1 MAENYLSDWSDIS
14 IWQHDGTLGY
24 DEENKVLFFDSNKE
38 RNKGVKE
45 GVFSADVVINI
56 TNCDS
61 WCKTEL
67 DIPDGMD
74 SFNLTFIAANGAV
87 TGGDRGCI
95 SAEFLNSDEEIVGTV
110 ATTPIA
116 DKKYFYEYKTKGQKE
131 DEFATIPE
139 DAEKMQICIYGKRDG
154 KNLDFYVKDITLE
167 FAEKSYADT
176 PIAGVNAV
184 YVNHKVNEKPVVIG
198 EEMTFGNALLWIGLG
213 ILVAA
218 TATVIFLY
226 EKGKRKIEEND
237 KENQ

>member
-24 DEENKVLFFDSNKE
+24 DEENKVLFFDSKKE
-38 RNKGVKE
+38 RNEEEKG
-45 GVFSADVVINI
+45 GFSDEVVINI
-56 TNCDS
+56 DNCDG
-61 WCKTEL
+61 WCRTEL

-74 SFNLTFIAANGAV
+74 SFRLTFTAANGAV
-87 TGGDRGCI
+87 TGGDRGCV
-95 SAEFLNSDEEIVGTV
+95 SAEFLNQEGEVVGTV

-139 DAEKMQICIYGKRDG
+139 DAEKMQLCIYGKRDG
-154 KNLDFYVKDITLE
+154 TSLDFYVKDITLE
-167 FAEKSYADT
+167 FAEKPYADT
-176 PIAGVNAV
+176 PIAGINAV
-184 YVNHKVNEKPVVIG
+184 YVNHKVDEKPVIIG
-198 EEMTFGNALLWIGLG
+198 QDVTFGNAFLWIGLG

-226 EKGKRKIEEND
+226 EKGKMKIEEND

>member
-24 DEENKVLFFDSNKE
+24 DGENKVLFFDSKKE
-38 RNKGVKE
+38 RNEEEKGR
-45 GVFSADVVINI
+45 FSDEVVINI
-56 TNCDS
+56 DNCDG
-61 WCKTEL
+61 WCRTEL

-74 SFNLTFIAANGAV
+74 SFRLIFKAANGAV
-87 TGGDRGCI
+87 TGGDRGCV
-95 SAEFLNSDEEIVGTV
+95 SAEFLNQEGEIVGTV

-116 DKKYFYEYKTKGQKE
+116 DKKYFYEYMTKGQKE

-139 DAEKMQICIYGKRDG
+139 DAEKMQLCIYGKRDG
-154 KNLDFYVKDITLE
+154 TSLDFYVKDITLE
-167 FAEKSYADT
+167 FAEKPYADT
-176 PIAGVNAV
+176 PIAGINAV
-184 YVNHKVNEKPVVIG
+184 YVNHKVNEKPVIIG
-198 EEMTFGNALLWIGLG
+198 QDVTFGNAFLWIGLG
-213 ILVAA
+213 ILVVA

>member
-24 DEENKVLFFDSNKE
+24 DEENKVLFFDSKKE
-38 RNKGVKE
+38 RNEEEKGR
-45 GVFSADVVINI
+45 FSDEVVINI
-56 TNCDS
+56 DNCDG
-61 WCKTEL
+61 WCRTEL

-74 SFNLTFIAANGAV
+74 SFRLIFKAANGAV
-87 TGGDRGCI
+87 TGGDRGCV
-95 SAEFLNSDEEIVGTV
+95 SAEFLNQEGEIVGTV

-116 DKKYFYEYKTKGQKE
+116 DKKYFYEYMTKGQKE

-139 DAEKMQICIYGKRDG
+139 DAEKMQLCIYGKRDG
-154 KNLDFYVKDITLE
+154 TSLDFYVKDITLE
-167 FAEKSYADT
+167 FAEKPYADT
-176 PIAGVNAV
+176 PIAGINAV
-184 YVNHKVNEKPVVIG
+184 YVNHKVNEKPVIIG
-198 EEMTFGNALLWIGLG
+198 QDVTFGNAFLWIGLG
-213 ILVAA
+213 ILVVA